1 MKIVKKMSII
11 SAVAASLLTTTGC
24 SNNQKSTS
32 SSSTK
37 NSIPTKITKKTT
49 ITFWHGMTGPLENSL
64 TQLTAEFEKEN
75 PNIKVKLE
83 NQNSYQDLHS
93 KITST
98 MQSPKNLPTIT
109 QAYPGWLYTASK
121 NNMLV
126 DLTPYINNSQIGWGS
141 SEKSQI
147 KSDLLKGA
155 QINGKQY
162 GIPFNKSVEI
172 LIYNKQLL
180 AKYGVKVPKNMTEL
194 KAAAKKIYEKS
205 NHKVAGA
212 GFDVL
217 STYYVLGMKAKGHN
231 FNSSIDFTGKDSNS
245 VINYYADGVKDGYFQ
260 IAGSQKY
267 FSTPFANQKIAMYIG
282 SSAGEAFVKKGVANK
297 FEYGVA
303 ARPSEYNIPQG
314 TDIYMFN
321 HASSMQKS
329 AAFKYIKFLTSKS
342 SQLKWAS
349 QTGYIP
355 INTQALNSAE
365 YKKSKSVKAPA
376 ILSSTTKK
384 LYTIPVSKNSDATFS
399 DLSSIMESILSQAA
413 KGNNV
418 ITAIKTGKSKFDSDW
433 KQ

>member
-1 MKIVKKMSII
+1 MKLVKKLSII
-11 SAVAASLLTTTGC
+11 SAVAASLLATAGC
-24 SNNQKSTS
+24 SNNAKTS
-32 SSSTK
+32 SPSSSKDT
-37 NSIPTKITKKTT
+37 IPSKITKKTT
-49 ITFWHGMTGPLENSL
+49 ITFWHGMTGPLEGSL
-64 TQLTAEFEKEN
+64 KKLTAEFEKEN

-109 QAYPGWLYTASK
+109 QAYPGWLYTAAK

-126 DLTPYINNSQIGWGS
+126 DLTPYINNSKIGWGS
-141 SEKSQI
+141 SKKSQI
-147 KSDLLKGA
+147 KADLLKGA

-180 AKYGVKVPKNMTEL
+180 EKYGVKVPKTTAEL

-217 STYYVLGMKAKGHN
+217 ATYYTLEMKAKGHN
-231 FNSSIDFTGKDSNS
+231 FNSNIDFTGKDSKA
-245 VINYYADGVKDGYFQ
+245 VINYYANGVKDGYFK

-267 FSTPFANQKIAMYIG
+267 LSTPFANQKIAMYVG

-303 ARPSEYNIPQG
+303 ARPTEYNMPQG

-321 HASSMQKS
+321 QASAMQKA
-329 AAFKYIKFLTSKS
+329 AAFKYIKFLTSKA

-355 INTQALNSAE
+355 VNTQALNSAE
-365 YKKSKSVKAPA
+365 YKNSKAVKAPK
-376 ILSSTTKK
+376 ILSSNIKK
-384 LYTIPVSKNSDATFS
+384 LYTIPVVKNSDSAFS
-399 DLSSIMESILSQAA
+399 DLTSIMESILSQAA
-413 KGNNV
+413 KGNN
-418 ITAIKTGKSKFDSDW
+418 IDSAIKAGKAKFDSDW